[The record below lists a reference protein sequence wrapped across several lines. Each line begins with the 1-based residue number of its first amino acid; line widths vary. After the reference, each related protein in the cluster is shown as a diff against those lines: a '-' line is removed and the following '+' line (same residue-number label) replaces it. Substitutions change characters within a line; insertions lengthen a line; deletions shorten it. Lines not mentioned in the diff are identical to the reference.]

1 MVRDIVHDPLFLGQI
16 SETATEDDKQVAVDL
31 LDTLRAHLDGCVGMA
46 ANMIGVRKS
55 IIAVSAGIGQFV
67 MINPVIV
74 SKKKPYNTE
83 EGCYSLL
90 GGPRPCKR
98 YEEIEVEYLDMNFKP
113 LRRKY
118 TGYIAEIIQHEV
130 DHINGVLI

>member
-1 MVRDIVHDPLFLGQI
+1 MVREIVHDPLFLGQK
-16 SETATEDDKQVAVDL
+16 SEPATEEDLQVAVDL

-46 ANMIGVRKS
+46 ANMIGVKKS
-55 IIAVSAGIGQFV
+55 IIAVSAGLGQFI

-90 GGPRPCKR
+90 GGPRPCRR
-98 YEEIEVEYLDMNFKP
+98 YDEIEVEYLDMNFKP
-113 LRRKY
+113 LKRKY
-118 TGYIAEIIQHEV
+118 TGFVAEIIQHEV
-130 DHINGVLI
+130 DHICGVLI

>member
-16 SETATEDDKQVAVDL
+16 SEAATEDDIQVAVDL

-113 LRRKY
+113 LKRKY

>member
-1 MVRDIVHDPLFLGQI
+1 MVRDIVHDPFFLGQI
-16 SETATEDDKQVAVDL
+16 SEAATEDDIQVAVDL

-74 SKKKPYNTE
+74 SRKKPYNTE

-90 GGPRPCKR
+90 GGPRPCRR

>member
-1 MVRDIVHDPLFLGQI
+1 MVRDIVHDPFFLGQI
-16 SETATEDDKQVAVDL
+16 SEAATEDDIQVAVDL

-74 SKKKPYNTE
+74 SRKKPYNTE

>member
-1 MVRDIVHDPLFLGQI
+1 MVRNIVHDPIFLGQK
-16 SETATEDDKQVAVDL
+16 SEKATRDDIQVAVDL

-46 ANMIGVRKS
+46 ANMIGVKKS
-55 IIAVSAGIGQFV
+55 IIAVSSGLGQFV

-90 GGPRPCKR
+90 GGPRPCRR
-98 YEEIEVEYLDMNFKP
+98 YEEIEVEYLDMDFKP
-113 LRRKY
+113 FKRKY
-118 TGYIAEIIQHEV
+118 TGFLAEIIQHEV
-130 DHINGVLI
+130 DHIDGVLI